1 MIHTESKSQQ
11 AVIRWFAYAH
21 NGLGV
26 ADARLLM
33 AFPLQGA
40 RTAQNGARLK
50 AEGMRAG
57 TPDMLLAV
65 RRGNYAGLWIEMKT
79 LAGRL
84 TDSQDEMGALLAKH
98 GYCVVLCR
106 SADEAIRTI
115 DGYLHLP
122 QKKEVA

>member
-1 MIHTESKSQQ
+1 MKHTESKSQQ

-21 NGLGV
+21 KGLGV
-26 ADARLLM
+26 SDERLLM

-65 RRGNYAGLWIEMKT
+65 RRGNYAGIWIEMKT

-84 TDSQDEMGALLAKH
+84 TDSQDEMGVLLAKH
-98 GYCVVLCR
+98 GYCVAVCR

-115 DGYLHLP
+115 EVYLKLP
-122 QKKEVA
+122 QTKESA